1 MDRQNDTAL
10 LIGRLLMASLFLAAG
25 IPKAMGGY
33 IGFGKYLGNL
43 GVPSPEIM
51 SMVATAIE
59 VLAPVAIILGV
70 FHHTSALIL
79 IAFVI
84 AATFL
89 AHRFWEFPVEQ
100 VTNQRNHFFK
110 NIAVI
115 GGLLFYYVSGPG
127 AFALGGRSRQAQY
140 A

>member
-10 LIGRLLMASLFLAAG
+10 LVGRLMMAALFLSVG

-33 IGFGKYLGNL
+33 IGFGKYLGSL

-59 VLAPVAIILGV
+59 VLVPIAIILGV
-70 FHHTSALIL
+70 FHRVSALIL

-84 AATFL
+84 VATAL
-89 AHRFWEFPVEQ
+89 AHRYWEFPVEQ
-100 VTNQRNHFFK
+100 MTNQRNHFFK
-110 NIAVI
+110 NIALI
-115 GGLLFYYVSGPG
+115 GGLLFYFASGPG
-127 AFALGGRSRQAQY
+127 AFALGGRSRRSDY
-140 A
+140 